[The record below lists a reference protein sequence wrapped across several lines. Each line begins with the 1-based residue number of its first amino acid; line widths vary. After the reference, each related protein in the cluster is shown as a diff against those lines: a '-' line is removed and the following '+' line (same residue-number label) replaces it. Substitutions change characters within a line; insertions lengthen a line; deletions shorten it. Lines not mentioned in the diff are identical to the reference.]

1 MKDEW
6 IVEVPKNGDP
16 YQDYFKKKEEQKS
29 DLVSKNE
36 YQRLRNIAKER
47 KTKSLRGNM
56 RFQRKWMIL
65 FV

>member
-1 MKDEW
+1 M
-6 IVEVPKNGDP
+6 EVPKNGDP